1 MRVCSGLWGLSTGT
15 TAAMTRRGI
24 LWRGIVSRKAGAG
37 IGVAGVVASAGV
49 STLLTFGTS
58 MCIFGRFC

>member
-1 MRVCSGLWGLSTGT
+1 
-15 TAAMTRRGI
+15 MTRKGI

-37 IGVAGVVASAGV
+37 IGVAGVGVGAGAGV

>member
-1 MRVCSGLWGLSTGT
+1 
-15 TAAMTRRGI
+15 MTRKGI

-37 IGVAGVVASAGV
+37 IGVAGVGVAGVVAGAGAGV

-58 MCIFGRFC
+58 MCILGRF